1 MKVFWVMGEMEMG
14 DEDVGVD
21 GGMYREDVSIF
32 FEGCWDGV
40 GCVFGSVLSGVL
52 GDLRL

>member
-1 MKVFWVMGEMEMG
+1 MEMEMEMG
-14 DEDVGVD
+14 DEDVGGD
-21 GGMYREDVSIF
+21 GGMYREGLSIF

-40 GCVFGSVLSGVL
+40 ACVFGSVLSGVL